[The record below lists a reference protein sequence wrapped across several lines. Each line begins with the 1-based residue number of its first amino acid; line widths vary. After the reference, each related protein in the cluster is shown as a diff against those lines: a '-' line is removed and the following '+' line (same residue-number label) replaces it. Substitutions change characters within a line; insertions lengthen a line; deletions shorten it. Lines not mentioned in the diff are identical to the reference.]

1 MALKS
6 TSCSILLHRGSQ
18 PGDLRSCT
26 YVISFPGPHSELPV
40 SLFAPVRTSRPA
52 QQTCPSACPCP
63 GSSLRDFAPRCSFVW
78 GCQMRCGASVT
89 CAPLRR
95 RQIACFSRAC
105 PYPAAALLC
114 HLGPLLHFRKSA
126 SGCCQ
131 PPPAGGPLA
140 ADLSNCTRRAG
151 RQHPAP
157 PGPTRCT
164 SLGGP
169 RGAQLQLGCSRPST
183 LRAAWNQRQ
192 AAVAGWGRVHCAVQ
206 ARRIG
211 PATGRTSPPERLLP
225 VCSLPIHRLRA
236 AYGSCIMRYQAR
248 QLCWRKCRVAAA
260 SSGLVCARP
269 KLLGAS
275 FACDFDRE
283 CQMRRRFVDATQRAG
298 SFARCASSTLISVRS
313 CGLWRLTGG

>member
-126 SGCCQ
+126 LGCCQ

-157 PGPTRCT
+157 PGPTRC
-164 SLGGP
+164 
-169 RGAQLQLGCSRPST
+169 RGAQES
-183 LRAAWNQRQ
+183 A
-192 AAVAGWGRVHCAVQ
+192 HCP
-206 ARRIG
+206 ARG
-211 PATGRTSPPERLLP
+211 PAHRSVGR
-225 VCSLPIHRLRA
+225 A
-236 AYGSCIMRYQAR
+236 
-248 QLCWRKCRVAAA
+248 
-260 SSGLVCARP
+260 
-269 KLLGAS
+269 
-275 FACDFDRE
+275 
-283 CQMRRRFVDATQRAG
+283 
-298 SFARCASSTLISVRS
+298 VRS
-313 CGLWRLTGG
+313 CSCSWVAAGQARCGRPGTNARPLLRAGAACIAPCKPVASDRRLGARPRQNGSCRYVRYRSTDCARLTARVLCATKHDNCAGASVA